1 MLSFWL
7 DVGVL
12 GEKWIMEGKVRF
24 YIVGRDRLVC
34 EGIVDEGVC

>member
-1 MLSFWL
+1 MRSFWL

-12 GEKWIMEGKVRF
+12 GRMEIVEGEVRLYSVGKN
-24 YIVGRDRLVC
+24 RLVC